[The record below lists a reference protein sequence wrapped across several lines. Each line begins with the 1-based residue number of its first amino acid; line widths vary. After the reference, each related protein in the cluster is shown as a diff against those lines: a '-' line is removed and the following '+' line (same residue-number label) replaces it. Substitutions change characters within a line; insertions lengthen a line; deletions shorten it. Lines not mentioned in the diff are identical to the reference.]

1 MAELYLHLPSPMRE
15 DAARGDVNI
24 VNRIAKA
31 VAPSGYDLVFCG
43 EEEALGADGL
53 HLLHMRE
60 PEAPNTLT
68 LRRAYTY
75 PFWQIE
81 ATNQR
86 WNFDVAKAVFDP
98 SKIEADQAR
107 PFFRRWREK
116 FLGAGPTRREGF
128 IFMPLQ
134 GRLGLHRSFQAM
146 SPLAMIEATLAADP
160 KREVRATLH
169 PREVYEPA
177 DLAKLDALAAR
188 FPRFRCIKSEARDL
202 ILSCDYVVTQN
213 SSVALHGFFA
223 KKPAVLFAGIDFHH
237 IAGSVLRD
245 GVATAFETL
254 EEPRDYAAYLF
265 WFFKLNCVNGGAPEA
280 EAQILAR
287 FRRHGWPV

>member
-1 MAELYLHLPSPMRE
+1 MAKLRLHLPSPMRE

-24 VNRIAKA
+24 INRIAKA
-31 VAPSGYDLVFCG
+31 VAPSGYDVVFCA
-43 EEEALGADGL
+43 EEEALDAEGL

-60 PEAPNTLT
+60 PQAPNTLT

-86 WNFDVAKAVFDP
+86 WNFDVAQAAFDP
-98 SKIEADQAR
+98 LTIDPDQAR

-116 FLGAGPTRREGF
+116 FLGAASDRREGF

-134 GRLGLHRSFQAM
+134 GRLGAHRAFQAM

-160 KREVRATLH
+160 KREIRATLH
-169 PREVYEPA
+169 PREAYEPA
-177 DLAKLDALAAR
+177 DLAMLDALTAR
-188 FPRFRCIKSEARDL
+188 FPRFRCVKAEARDL
-202 ILSCDYVVTQN
+202 ILTCDYVVTQN
-213 SSVALHGFFA
+213 SSVALQGYFA
-223 KKPAVLFAGIDFHH
+223 QKPAVLFAGIDFHH
-237 IAGSVLRD
+237 IAGSVPRD
-245 GVATAFETL
+245 GVTGAFEKVH
-254 EEPRDYAAYLF
+254 EPRAYAAYLF
-265 WFFKLNCVNGGAPEA
+265 WFFKQNCVNGGAPEA

-287 FRRHGWPV
+287 FRRHGWPL